1 PQAQYFKGVVALIRS
16 FMCQRRDYIM
26 RGLVLS
32 IAVWIGERREREWCG
47 VIWRIGGIG
56 ETVVSGVSTEYRIIT
71 RTLATFL

>member
-1 PQAQYFKGVVALIRS
+1 
-16 FMCQRRDYIM
+16 M

-56 ETVVSGVSTEYRIIT
+56 ETVVSGVSTEYRIII